1 MKQERQYIL
10 KDGMKKQIR
19 MMKIDDEKIT
29 NRKIAEILGI
39 SESYVSE
46 IMNRK
51 KTKISKL
58 MAYAFCKT
66 INSDFE
72 IPDLFDIK

>member
-1 MKQERQYIL
+1 MEEERQYIL
-10 KDGMKKQIR
+10 KDGMNKKIR
-19 MMKIDDEKIT
+19 MMKLN
-29 NRKIAEILGI
+29 NRKIANTLGV
-39 SESYVSE
+39 SESYVSQ

-58 MAYAFCKT
+58 MAYGFCKS
-66 INSDFE
+66 ISPDYE